1 MDLLTPE
8 QCRSLPKVV
17 LHDHLDGGLRPS
29 TVQRIMAERGMAAPW
44 GNQLA
49 TDWFAQQ
56 ADKKSL
62 PAYLESFQ
70 YTLACMQRAQD
81 LTAVAREACI
91 DLAEDNVQYAELRFC
106 PLLCTREGLAPEA
119 VMDAVLEGIRG
130 VERSHGIKVQLLLC
144 AMRQNDSNDS
154 MTVVELAKKYMGQ
167 GVAGIDLA
175 GPEEGFL
182 PSLHAQAF
190 QRAAE
195 YGIPITIHAG
205 EASGMDSIASAI
217 KDGFAQRL
225 GHGIRVVDGMGHE
238 GQLPD
243 LLWEILERNI
253 VLEVCPSSNVQ
264 TGAVSIIQEH
274 PWRILDRLGFPI
286 TLNTDNRLMGNT
298 STSQEWTLA
307 ANQFDFTLQDAQRYT
322 ATAIGGIF
330 ASDEVKKE
338 LRANLKQWAFEQGLE
353 PLYDEPL
360 HSSGHHA

>member
-1 MDLLTPE
+1 MELLTPE

-17 LHDHLDGGLRPS
+17 LHDHLDGGLRPE
-29 TVQRIMAERGMAAPW
+29 TVARIMAERGLATPW

-49 TDWFAQQ
+49 SGWFASQ

-70 YTLACMQRAQD
+70 YTLACMQRPQD
-81 LTAVAREACI
+81 LTAVAREACL

-106 PLLCTREGLAPEA
+106 PLLSTREGMAPEA
-119 VMDAVLEGIRG
+119 VMEAVLEGINS
-130 VERSHGIKVQLLLC
+130 VQRSHGIHVQLLLC
-144 AMRQNDSNDS
+144 AMRQNDPADS
-154 MTVVELAKKYMGQ
+154 MKVVELAKKYIGR
-167 GVAGIDLA
+167 GVAGVDLA
-175 GPEEGFL
+175 GPEDGFL
-182 PSLHAQAF
+182 PTLHTQAF

-205 EASGMDSIASAI
+205 EVCGMDSIASAV

-264 TGAVSIIQEH
+264 TGAVSGLNEH

-298 STSQEWTLA
+298 TTSQEWTLA
-307 ANQFDFTLQDAQRYT
+307 ANQFDFTLQDAQRHT
-322 ATAIGGIF
+322 ATAIGGSF
-330 ASDEVKKE
+330 ASDELKKD
-338 LRANLKQWAFEQGLE
+338 LRATLNQWSYEQGLE
-353 PLYDEPL
+353 PLHDEPIY
-360 HSSGHHA
+360 SFGNHA